1 MKNTRK
7 RKRSTGP
14 VRLSKARLDE
24 LVEEAIVDCYNESEQ
39 VTGLYTMIEDSLAV
53 PFETTVLGVSVT
65 VVRVQLTLRDE
76 IVAVCR
82 RAGTRQTV
90 PLLDLPLPS
99 PPPAG
104 SRPPEGVQPPGPQDG
119 AQPGYGYGQDT
130 GHPDG
135 QPSGQQGWQAG
146 PQGWQAGQ
154 PGDAG
159 RFEMPADRPRQRWAR
174 SVGAPASTVEKEH
187 ACLVSLRGG
196 L

>member
-7 RKRSTGP
+7 RKRSPGP

-39 VTGLYTMIEDSLAV
+39 VTGLYTMIEGNLAV
-53 PFETTVLGVSVT
+53 PFETTVLGVPVT

-104 SRPPEGVQPPGPQDG
+104 SEWIAAYR
-119 AQPGYGYGQDT
+119 
-130 GHPDG
+130 H
-135 QPSGQQGWQAG
+135 W
-146 PQGWQAGQ
+146 
-154 PGDAG
+154 
-159 RFEMPADRPRQRWAR
+159 
-174 SVGAPASTVEKEH
+174 
-187 ACLVSLRGG
+187 LRGG
-196 L
+196 